1 MSKMSKNPMSPL
13 IKKTDNQAQVSGVTN
28 SSVDIK
34 QQNLEIGTVAINVTV
49 NKTDKKLVV
58 TPESDEGKQV
68 LKTLGMLASATSTSV
83 PSDLDGEYHEELNY
97 ARDLIDVYKPQ
108 EALDYLLDLKK
119 RIWNK
124 ANDRVKFRIT
134 ANIGASHLSLGNDK
148 EAAKH
153 FIEAHQYEKS
163 EKSWSNL
170 SLGHLLLGD
179 LAEAEK
185 AAREVIKIN
194 PVNEGAYSILIQV
207 MGDKTPLEKV
217 IKGIPKARRSLA
229 QVMSAFGHISLKQG
243 KYTEAIEWT
252 KKSLEG
258 KGANDKGIETRLQL
272 ASALLESVLQGKSLA
287 ESVVLAGER
296 KQRIE
301 EAKGILDE
309 VWKDLKDTQLKHF
322 KVQCLA
328 NRSLVNR
335 ILGDVEKALVDL
347 EDALE
352 FEPENS
358 RFLLLKASLLFEKKD
373 FTSTKKLLEG
383 VLDKEES
390 SPLLLAEILR
400 SENKLTEATEMLQ
413 TQLGKGL
420 PESLEREFK
429 RYLIDLYLQ
438 MEKPDEAEKL
448 ANTLYDSI
456 PVNLASQASVL
467 KVRNKKDEALQKLNQ
482 AKDLIK
488 DKASSIELLSIAVE
502 YYQLGKYEE
511 AATLYSR
518 LADISV
524 DNFITRKL
532 LDCYYKTGNDEK
544 TLEIVQA
551 LRKKNGLIKDLTELE
566 SAINEEIG
574 DLPAA
579 QKLCEE
585 HLQQFSD
592 DDSVKVRLAMVLF
605 RQQKIK
611 ELETLLKK
619 GVDDS
624 KLLLPKR
631 IQLAQVYS
639 LVDKSFESIKVLYEA
654 RRKYYGESEAHAKYI
669 ALFFNR
675 EKSLDFSTP
684 KVAVD
689 TSVCIEEKGG
699 HRIWYVIEDRKDAD
713 PRNGELN
720 LNHPL
725 TKQLTGKKIGDTVLL
740 SSSDIQDQTGKV
752 VEIKS
757 KYVHAVHESG
767 EIFNK
772 LFPGD
777 KSFMSLSL
785 DFSEK
790 KKLPE
795 EFTKM
800 LDRHREHHNKVT
812 EIYREGKVTLA
823 MLSSMLGRNVI
834 DTWGY
839 AVGNEELGIKC
850 AIGSIDERTKVIELL
865 SPDEHSAAIDLSAI
879 LTLHGV
885 GLADVVADNFKRLI
899 VPQSTKDLLTEV
911 IAMRKGIESEGF
923 MTVGKDKS
931 GDKYMREEI
940 TKERIKKNTEYL
952 ESIMTWIN
960 NKCEVVP
967 CREALK
973 IDSTRKEMM
982 FETMDRS
989 FVETV
994 LLAKQEGVLFFSDD
1008 LWLRAVMKNE
1018 FGVEGIW
1025 SQAILLKLVVEG
1037 KLSKED
1043 YEKALVKL
1051 VLSNYTYIPIDSDT
1065 LVEAASQAGWHS
1077 AAPFT
1082 DIVKILGGGNAD
1094 RRPSL
1099 RVAEDFTVKL
1109 YTRSIYLPGFSE
1121 LLHRTLDAAMPQ
1133 FNREMISKVLI
1144 RRLQRRMSLMPD
1156 IFNNIEKDINKW
1168 LRWQTV

>member
-1 MSKMSKNPMSPL
+1 MSPL

-28 SSVDIK
+28 STVDIK
-34 QQNLEIGTVAINVTV
+34 QQNLEVGTVLINVTV
-49 NKTDKKLVV
+49 NNTDKKLVV
-58 TPESDEGKQV
+58 SPESDEGRQV
-68 LKTLGMLASATSTSV
+68 LQTLGMMANATSTSV

-97 ARDLIDVYKPQ
+97 ARDLIDGYKPQ

-124 ANDRVKFRIT
+124 TSDRVKFRIT

-148 EAAKH
+148 EAAKY

-170 SLGHLLLGD
+170 ALGHLLLND

-207 MGDKTPLEKV
+207 MGDKTSLEKV
-217 IKGIPKARRSLA
+217 IKEIPKARRSLA
-229 QVMSAFGHISLKQG
+229 QVMSAFGHVALKQG
-243 KYTEAIEWT
+243 EYTEAIEWT
-252 KKSLEG
+252 KKSLEE
-258 KGANDKGIETRLQL
+258 KEVNDKGIETRLQL

-287 ESVVLAGER
+287 ESEVLAGER

-301 EAKGILDE
+301 EVKGVLDE
-309 VWKDLKDTQLKHF
+309 AWKDLKDTQLNHF

-335 ILGDVEKALVDL
+335 ILGYVEKALVDL
-347 EDALE
+347 EGALE
-352 FEPENS
+352 FEPTNS

-373 FTSTKKLLEG
+373 FISAKKLLEA

-400 SENKLTEATEMLQ
+400 SEDKLAEAAEMLQ
-413 TQLGKGL
+413 TQLGKKL

-438 MEKPDEAEKL
+438 MEKPDESEKL
-448 ANTLYDSI
+448 ANTLDDSI

-467 KVRNKKDEALQKLNQ
+467 RVKDKKNEALQKLNQ
-482 AKDLIK
+482 ARDLIK

-532 LDCYYKTGNDEK
+532 LDCYYKIGNDEK

-585 HLQQFSD
+585 HLQQFPD
-592 DDSVKVRLAMVLF
+592 DYSVRVRLAMVLF

-611 ELETLLKK
+611 ELEELLKK
-619 GVDDS
+619 GIDDS

-639 LVDKSFESIKVLYEA
+639 LVDKSFDSIKVLYEA

-675 EKSLDFSTP
+675 EKTLDFSAP

-689 TSVCIEEKGG
+689 TAVCVEEKGG
-699 HRIWYVIEDRKDAD
+699 HKQWYVIEDRKDAD

-725 TKQLTGKKIGDTVLL
+725 TKQLIGKKVGDIVLL
-740 SSSDIQDQTGKV
+740 SSSDIQNQMGKV

-772 LFPGD
+772 MFPGD
-777 KSFMSLSL
+777 KSFMSISL

-885 GLADVVADNFKRLI
+885 GLADVVADNFKKLI

-923 MTVGKDKS
+923 MTVGKDKGS
-931 GDKYMREEI
+931 DKYMREEI
-940 TKERIKKNTEYL
+940 TKDRIKKNTDYL

-960 NKCEVVP
+960 NKCEVIP

-973 IDSTRKEMM
+973 IDPNRKEMM

-1018 FGVEGIW
+1018 FGVEGVW
-1025 SQAILLKLVVEG
+1025 SQAVLLKFVVEG
-1037 KLSKED
+1037 KLGKED

-1065 LVEAASQAGWHS
+1065 LVEAASQAGWH
-1077 AAPFT
+1077 AVAPFT

-1094 RRPSL
+1094 WRPSL
-1099 RVAEDFTVKL
+1099 RVVEDFAVKL

-1121 LLHRTLDAAMPQ
+1121 LLHRGLDAAMPK
-1133 FNREMISKVLI
+1133 FNREVTSKVLLK
-1144 RRLQRRMSLMPD
+1144 RLQRRLSLMPH
-1156 IFNNIEKDINKW
+1156 IFNSIEKDINEW
-1168 LRWQTV
+1168 LRWQVV